1 MKPLTRL
8 ILACLS
14 LAVSALKAQTTTT
27 TATTDP
33 TAATTATSTT
43 TTTTSSTTGAATPS
57 SSTTSG
63 NLLTSSALVV
73 YKLTFEPA
81 GETINYR
88 PYQGGYYI
96 APIEGGTG
104 SLLLTLTTG
113 GVKTFYTYSNFG
125 ELFVAVKYDDR
136 KVVLSATAANT
147 VSTTTFFAIGD
158 ANERRNLETRSS
170 DGDVFTAK
178 LLKGYA
184 VSADSEKDLPYSSSS
199 ANDIGVAG
207 VSYLRATLDEGLTQD
222 AINNNRTLSAEVTVV
237 QTLLTDD
244 GYTNGSTTN
253 ATSASGSGSGATGTG
268 TAAQPAANSSST
280 SSAGTTATSSATTAR

>member
-8 ILACLS
+8 ILVCLS

-27 TATTDP
+27 TADP
-33 TAATTATSTT
+33 TTATTATSTTT
-43 TTTTSSTTGAATPS
+43 TTTTSSTTGAATPTS
-57 SSTTSG
+57 ATTSG

-104 SLLLTLTTG
+104 SLILTLTTG

-253 ATSASGSGSGATGTG
+253 STSASGSGATGTG
-268 TAAQPAANSSST
+268 TAAQPAANNSST
-280 SSAGTTATSSATTAR
+280 SSAGTTATPSTTTAR